1 MADLSGF
8 DWKSLVRNVAP
19 TLGAALGGPL
29 AGAAT
34 RFIAET
40 LLGNPDASEQDVA
53 NAVVGASPEKLLE
66 LKKMDLEFKAKM
78 RQLDVD
84 VFRLEIQDKQSAR
97 DLAKVNM
104 LPHIVLSSIYTIG
117 YFAMLYQFM
126 TGGVEVAEGLKAEF
140 NMILGVMT
148 AAQVKIMEFWLGSSY
163 GSKVKDATIAA
174 G

>member
-1 MADLSGF
+1 MTDF

-34 RFIAET
+34 KFLADAF
-40 LLGNPDASEQDVA
+40 LGNPDANEQDVA
-53 NAVVGASPEKLLE
+53 AAVLGASPEKLLE
-66 LKKMDLEFKAKM
+66 LKKMDLEFKSKM
-78 RQLDVD
+78 RELDVD
-84 VFRLEIQDKQSAR
+84 VFKLEISDKQSAR

-104 LPHIVLSSIYTIG
+104 MPHIVLSSIYTVG